1 MKTKLTI
8 KTGEAIFLIHYMHD
22 MNRKDLCNLSQL
34 RELVLDY
41 PRIER
46 VQRFFTDKFV
56 RISKKDLKAM
66 LDKVGLETDFLQ
78 YL

>member
-1 MKTKLTI
+1 
-8 KTGEAIFLIHYMHD
+8 